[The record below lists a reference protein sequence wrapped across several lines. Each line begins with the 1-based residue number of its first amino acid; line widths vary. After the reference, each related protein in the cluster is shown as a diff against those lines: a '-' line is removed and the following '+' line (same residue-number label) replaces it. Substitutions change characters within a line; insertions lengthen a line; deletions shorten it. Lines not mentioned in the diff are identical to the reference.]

1 MGRESLNIYCHTFLG
16 NDFCSI
22 FHSCDIF
29 LIDALFNMILFQT
42 KGSLEAF
49 VPLLP
54 LKVPKTSQPE
64 SPLKPSRA
72 QTFTDNLSLAAAS
85 KDTNVRNNGFETM
98 KVTDVTSSSTFTK
111 SIGSIFSTI
120 NKSVSSAFS
129 SLISV
134 PDAAAQTD
142 LIDCAQQL
150 TEIGVGQ
157 ASPAHPPSTTPTC
170 HLAQSTSAPSQPT
183 VMQPIATTSSSSC
196 SLSQVPQHPRPPSP
210 SRMPCSPVPLKDMA
224 PVAAEKTKQDDRGSL
239 MASRNQPTN
248 ANNRGRILIM
258 L

>member
-1 MGRESLNIYCHTFLG
+1 M
-16 NDFCSI
+16 
-22 FHSCDIF
+22 
-29 LIDALFNMILFQT
+29 DALFNMILFQT

-54 LKVPKTSQPE
+54 LKVPKGSQPE
-64 SPLKPSRA
+64 SPLRPSRA

-85 KDTNVRNNGFETM
+85 KDTNVRNNGFDTM
-98 KVTDVTSSSTFTK
+98 KTTDVANSSTFTK

-134 PDAAAQTD
+134 PDAAAAQTD
-142 LIDCAQQL
+142 LIDCAQQQQL

-157 ASPAHPPSTTPTC
+157 ASPAHPHSTTPTTF

-183 VMQPIATTSSSSC
+183 VLQPVTTTAASSSC
-196 SLSQVPQHPRPPSP
+196 SFLSQVPQHPQPPSP
-210 SRMPCSPVPLKDMA
+210 SRMPCSPVPLQDVA
-224 PVAAEKTKQDDRGSL
+224 PVAVDKTKQDDHGSL
-239 MASRNQPTN
+239 MAPRNQPVN
-248 ANNRGRILIM
+248 ANNRGRYC
-258 L
+258 